1 MANLKS
7 SPLGPYVGEEI
18 HGLDLSRP
26 LAPETIDELSRIL
39 ANRGVIFLRDQDLTP
54 EQQVAFAARFGEV
67 HVNPYFT
74 AVSGHPQVAEV
85 RKEANDRQNI
95 GEVWHTDNSYYPAP
109 ALGSILYAKEIPP
122 IGGDTLFASMYAAYD
137 ALSDGLKRTLESM
150 RAVHSTAQVFGAT
163 GTAVTQGLNGIRPSD
178 KLPEATHPVVI
189 THPQS
194 GRKALYVNASFT
206 TCFEGWTPQ
215 ESAPLL
221 NFLYEHGRRPEFQ
234 CRFRW
239 QKGSLAFW
247 DNRATW
253 HYAAND
259 YHGHR
264 RLMHRVQVE
273 GTPLH

>member
-1 MANLKS
+1 MNLKS
-7 SPLGPYVGEEI
+7 SPLAPYVGEEI

-26 LAPETIDELSRIL
+26 LAPETLDELRRVL
-39 ANRGVIFLRDQDLTP
+39 ADRGVIFLRDQDLTP
-54 EQQVAFAARFGEV
+54 EQQVAFAACFGEV
-67 HVNPYFT
+67 HVNPFFT
-74 AVSGHPQVAEV
+74 AVAGHPQVAEV
-85 RKEANDRQNI
+85 RKEPNERRNI
-95 GEVWHTDNSYYPAP
+95 GEVWHTDNSYYAAP
-109 ALGSILYAKEIPP
+109 ALGSILYAKEVPP

-137 ALSDGLKRTLESM
+137 ALSEGLKRTLESM
-150 RAVHSTAQVFGAT
+150 RAIHATAQVFGAT
-163 GTAVTQGLNGIRPSD
+163 GVAVQQGLNGIRASD

-206 TCFEGWTPQ
+206 TCFEGWTKQ

-273 GTPLH
+273 GTPLN